1 MHTLTYP
8 SCLFFCKPSAPSC
21 DSPVPT
27 STGALFPLSPGDC
40 CQLPAQV
47 QSWGRAVYAQVAW
60 MCRVYEP
67 TLCRGAAGSTK
78 CGCGCSSCH
87 QLGPFRAVWP
97 QGNCAGCLSRTGQ
110 EGWEKLQSLQC
121 QQCPPVQDQLP
132 VPSRSSPAS
141 PL

>member
-1 MHTLTYP
+1 MLAYLP
-8 SCLFFCKPSAPSC
+8 CLFFCKPSAPSC

-27 STGALFPLSPGDC
+27 STGASFPLSPGDC
-40 CQLPAQV
+40 CQLPARM
-47 QSWGRAVYAQVAW
+47 QSWGRGCMPRQPGCVVC
-60 MCRVYEP
+60 MNP
-67 TLCRGAAGSTK
+67 RGTAGSAK

-87 QLGPFRAVWP
+87 HLGPFRAVWP
-97 QGNCAGCLSRTGQ
+97 RGSCAGCLSRTGQ
-110 EGWEKLQSLQC
+110 EEWEKLQSLQC

>member
-67 TLCRGAAGSTK
+67 TLCRGELLGAQNAAVAAAAAISWDP
-78 CGCGCSSCH
+78 SV
-87 QLGPFRAVWP
+87 LFGPRGIV
-97 QGNCAGCLSRTGQ
+97 QG
-110 EGWEKLQSLQC
+110 
-121 QQCPPVQDQLP
+121 V
-132 VPSRSSPAS
+132 
-141 PL
+141 